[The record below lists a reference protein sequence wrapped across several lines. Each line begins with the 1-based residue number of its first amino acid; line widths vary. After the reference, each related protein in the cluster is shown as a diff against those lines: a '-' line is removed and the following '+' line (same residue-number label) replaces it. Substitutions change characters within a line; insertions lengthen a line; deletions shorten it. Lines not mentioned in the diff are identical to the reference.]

1 MRERGSI
8 KETKLTLASVL
19 TAYEQQVL
27 RDDVCVTRSR
37 RSTLRGMGM
46 CLHFWPTGMLTFFRA
61 DPYAA
66 SPKDCLYCTGLIPPS
81 DSFIRPSL
89 YQWM

>member
-1 MRERGSI
+1 MYEPCRNIDSFFIAGFQRYDGP
-8 KETKLTLASVL
+8 
-19 TAYEQQVL
+19 TALGDIAPGTACLCQAGNEQK
-27 RDDVCVTRSR
+27 
-37 RSTLRGMGM
+37 
-46 CLHFWPTGMLTFFRA
+46 GMLTFFRA